1 MLINSRKRRK
11 YINDYK
17 INDEGK
23 YQYYGTCYRWME
35 PDNRKRVLHG
45 FWAAQ
50 LSALAGTIVCG
61 LIPAPGVNYVPVLL
75 IPYMAGIVLSIMSVF
90 ALYNLSDEP
99 DPVRDHVFNATVR
112 RLPVLEMLNIITGL
126 LCTAGEI
133 YYLIAYGPEEDI
145 AFGILFQV
153 FTQSVLNG
161 FFEFLYSFTT
171 YIAYTDF
178 GRLGF
183 FATLF
188 CKLFTTFFSEHWN
201 GQTDNFAVILRSD
214 TYFRIHNGF
223 LNQLEHRLV
232 PGFNGNGTGIRSCN
246 GRHIVKRDHSA
257 IRVHTDV
264 VQDMHIGFSCT
275 DMRQFVIKIHGSH
288 LHFLFALV
296 QTILNIKHSYSVFV
310 SVFKLCTKEQFKCH
324 HTPCQEQQCP

>member
-50 LSALAGTIVCG
+50 LSA
-61 LIPAPGVNYVPVLL
+61 LL

-145 AFGILFQV
+145 AFGILFM
-153 FTQSVLNG
+153 VL
-161 FFEFLYSFTT
+161 EALIAFLS
-171 YIAYTDF
+171 
-178 GRLGF
+178 
-183 FATLF
+183 
-188 CKLFTTFFSEHWN
+188 
-201 GQTDNFAVILRSD
+201 LRI
-214 TYFRIHNGF
+214 FRGV
-223 LNQLEHRLV
+223 R
-232 PGFNGNGTGIRSCN
+232 
-246 GRHIVKRDHSA
+246 
-257 IRVHTDV
+257 
-264 VQDMHIGFSCT
+264 
-275 DMRQFVIKIHGSH
+275 
-288 LHFLFALV
+288 ALQWEKV
-296 QTILNIKHSYSVFV
+296 ENDEMKSSRRG
-310 SVFKLCTKEQFKCH
+310 
-324 HTPCQEQQCP
+324 

>member
-50 LSALAGTIVCG
+50 LLALAGTIVCG

-145 AFGILFQV
+145 AFGILFM
-153 FTQSVLNG
+153 VL
-161 FFEFLYSFTT
+161 EALIAFLS
-171 YIAYTDF
+171 
-178 GRLGF
+178 
-183 FATLF
+183 
-188 CKLFTTFFSEHWN
+188 
-201 GQTDNFAVILRSD
+201 LRI
-214 TYFRIHNGF
+214 FRGV
-223 LNQLEHRLV
+223 R
-232 PGFNGNGTGIRSCN
+232 
-246 GRHIVKRDHSA
+246 
-257 IRVHTDV
+257 
-264 VQDMHIGFSCT
+264 
-275 DMRQFVIKIHGSH
+275 
-288 LHFLFALV
+288 ALQWEKV
-296 QTILNIKHSYSVFV
+296 ENDEMKSSRRG
-310 SVFKLCTKEQFKCH
+310 
-324 HTPCQEQQCP
+324 